1 MHLLYLDDSGSSG
14 NTKEEYLVLGG
25 VSVNEA
31 QIHWITTELDTLA
44 ERFDAANPYGVEF
57 HASEIFARRTHPWK
71 GRTKGDAREIIKSVL
86 RVLEEAYQSA
96 RAFACVVH
104 KGSFLGK
111 DPMEIAFEDLCSR
124 FDQYLQRLSTT
135 KTTERGLLIIDKSTH
150 ETTLQQLS
158 LSFRTL
164 GNRWGSTIRHIA
176 ETPLFLD
183 SKASRV
189 VQLADHVAYSVF
201 RRYQHGDTNYL
212 DIIGS
217 RFDSVDGIIHGLAHK
232 EMGKPNCS
240 CIACIS
246 RLPG

>member
-111 DPMEIAFEDLCSR
+111 DPMEIAFGDLYTKLASIKSVHS
-124 FDQYLQRLSTT
+124 LSTT
-135 KTTERGLLIIDKSTH
+135 NITERG
-150 ETTLQQLS
+150 
-158 LSFRTL
+158 
-164 GNRWGSTIRHIA
+164 
-176 ETPLFLD
+176 
-183 SKASRV
+183 
-189 VQLADHVAYSVF
+189 
-201 RRYQHGDTNYL
+201 
-212 DIIGS
+212 
-217 RFDSVDGIIHGLAHK
+217 
-232 EMGKPNCS
+232 
-240 CIACIS
+240 
-246 RLPG
+246 